1 MTVTLSDSG
10 GSWRFLT
17 LGSYSFSL
25 LLLLKFRCSEDWE
38 SDRVRGV
45 FQPHTVHSFAAI
57 FDRKLLPDHNRIL
70 SDTILVPQLQLP
82 LLLLF
87 LLLSVFLLYTNLHSI
102 VENFTDQLCLRNDV
116 LLDSWYFGYIL
127 WLRRL
132 SMQEW
137 YEDAHL

>member
-1 MTVTLSDSG
+1 M
-10 GSWRFLT
+10 
-17 LGSYSFSL
+17 
-25 LLLLKFRCSEDWE
+25 
-38 SDRVRGV
+38 
-45 FQPHTVHSFAAI
+45 
-57 FDRKLLPDHNRIL
+57 
-70 SDTILVPQLQLP
+70 PQLQLP

-137 YEDAHL
+137 YEYAHLEHVQEFLVKRFSNHIAEGHRSVVENFNFVLVDQE